1 LGDGVHRILQEEFE
15 FTAMLARRFNRGK
28 RIGFR
33 AAIHLIAFLI
43 CAPALAQRP
52 GCPPSRTPIK
62 LNFETRAPAPDF
74 NHRLNLSGIANEARS
89 QDARGEVPSRPVGLT
104 TVDTMFG
111 LKGGSSIITRGRSAC
126 SYLTSVEITF
136 GWDRM
141 QVFVPNEYP
150 QGSCEYRAVIDHENQ
165 HVSIIRSTLREF
177 APIARA
183 RVESVLAQSKP
194 ISGGRDGDVD
204 RALAPLKAQLTAM
217 LTEFNALHS
226 ARSAHIDTPSNYKAV
241 TAMCKNWDGPAK

>member
-1 LGDGVHRILQEEFE
+1 LGGVHKILRVELWL
-15 FTAMLARRFNRGK
+15 TAMLARRFNRGK
-28 RIGFR
+28 RIGFE
-33 AAIHLIAFLI
+33 AAVHLIAVLSYG
-43 CAPALAQRP
+43 PAFAQQA

-62 LNFETRAPAPDF
+62 LNFETRSPAPDF
-74 NHRLNLSGIANEARS
+74 NHRLSLSGIASEARS
-89 QDARGEVPSRPVGLT
+89 PDARGDTPSRPVGLT

-111 LKGGSSIITRGRSAC
+111 LKGGSSILTRGRTSC
-126 SYLTSVEITF
+126 SYLTSVEVTF

-141 QVFVPNEYP
+141 QVFVPTEYP

-183 RVESVLAQSKP
+183 RVEGVLAQAKP

-204 RALAPLKAQLTAM
+204 RALAPLKGQLTAM